1 VIVTRTPFRLTLGG
15 GGTDLPSFYERSGGY
30 ILAIGIDKY
39 MYVALN
45 VPVADRLV
53 RLHYTQ
59 SETVKDARTLRHD
72 LAREAL
78 LMYGIEHSVEIASLA
93 DLPAGTGLGSSSCY
107 LVGLLH
113 AVRAYLGLPID
124 THALA
129 EEACDI
135 ELNMLRKPIGK
146 QDQYMAAFGGI
157 TEMAIDRSGTVH
169 VEHLQLPAHA
179 IAEFVSKTHLYYTN
193 VTRDAIDILSEQN
206 RAIRESPSAR
216 NNVESRLLEI
226 KEIGEKTGEAFRR
239 CNFDLFGELLH
250 QHWLA
255 KRAMSPKV
263 SVAPM
268 ELLYERVRREYGVT
282 GGKVAGAGGG
292 GFMMFYCPREGG
304 ALTEF
309 MTRQGFGR
317 LSWSADF
324 GGSRLVANLLA
335 TRSVRV
341 HDVLPAPR
349 GDGQAYL
356 REAAVVS

>member
-1 VIVTRTPFRLTLGG
+1 MIVTRTPFRLTLGG

-59 SETVKDARTLRHD
+59 SETVADARTLRHD

-78 LMYGIEHSVEIASLA
+78 LRCGIEHSVEIASLA
-93 DLPAGTGLGSSSCY
+93 DLPAGTGLGSSGCY

-113 AVRAYLGLPID
+113 AVRAYLGVPID
-124 THALA
+124 TQMLA

-135 ELNMLRKPIGK
+135 ELNVLRKPVGK
-146 QDQYMAAFGGI
+146 QDQYMAAFGGV
-157 TEMAIDRSGTVH
+157 TEMVIDRDGTVH
-169 VEHLQLPAHA
+169 VERLQLPAHA
-179 IAEFVSKTHLYYTN
+179 IAEFMSKTHLYYTN
-193 VTRDAIDILSEQN
+193 VIRDAIQILSEQD
-206 RAIRESPSAR
+206 RAIRESPAAR
-216 NNVESRLLEI
+216 NNVESRLIEI
-226 KEIGEKTGEAFRR
+226 KEIGEKTGDAFRR
-239 CNFDLFGELLH
+239 CDFDLFGELLH

-255 KRAMSPKV
+255 KRAMSPRI

-292 GFMMFYCPREGG
+292 GFMMFYCPRDGN

-309 MTRQGFGR
+309 MSQQGFGR
-317 LSWSADF
+317 LSWTADF
-324 GGSRLVANLLA
+324 GGSRVITNFLA
-335 TRSVRV
+335 SRSVCV
-341 HDVLPAPR
+341 HDVLLAPR
-349 GDGQAYL
+349 RDVQAYP
-356 REAAVVS
+356 RKAAVV